1 MVVTA
6 LKTFAELFE
15 RAPIG
20 VAILDATGTIQIAN
34 EHLGQMLGV
43 EDLVGH
49 KLSAWIAEEDTVGF
63 HHLRRRAFDA
73 KKSLEIHLRVRA
85 ANDELLPV
93 RLHLVPVA
101 PGQGVLLIDEAGG
114 EPTHTRE
121 RELRRE
127 FVHALMRAQDHE
139 RRHLARELHDEVG
152 QSLAALDLG
161 LTRLGQ
167 SKKASDVQNQVEAL
181 SDIVRRLGEEVRRV
195 ARGLYP
201 AALDDLGL
209 GPALELLAEENSVAL
224 GVPVSIELDDLD
236 GLPGDVALVV
246 YRVVQEALANALRHA
261 TPGRVQLSVKREDE
275 RLKIEVDDDGR
286 GFSPH
291 QTQGRGLGLRGMRE
305 RIEELHG
312 SFAVTSRPGDGTLV
326 TASIPCPEVKP

>member
-1 MVVTA
+1 MWKISSDTSCRPGSPR
-6 LKTFAELFE
+6 KTPSAF
-15 RAPIG
+15 IICG
-20 VAILDATGTIQIAN
+20 VAPSTP
-34 EHLGQMLGV
+34 
-43 EDLVGH
+43 
-49 KLSAWIAEEDTVGF
+49 
-63 HHLRRRAFDA
+63 RRASRSTSACARQTTSYCPCACIWFRW
-73 KKSLEIHLRVRA
+73 HPVRA
-85 ANDELLPV
+85 CCSSTK
-93 RLHLVPVA
+93 R
-101 PGQGVLLIDEAGG
+101 EASPLTRASGSCG
-114 EPTHTRE
+114 ESSSTRSCA
-121 RELRRE
+121 RKITSG
-127 FVHALMRAQDHE
+127 AIW
-139 RRHLARELHDEVG
+139 RELHDEVG